1 MVDRAFENPAM
12 SGGLV
17 VMALTATAIM
27 SNAMFLQNGR
37 HPEPLFNTRPQ
48 VATREQP
55 RAPAMAPIPATRP
68 QPLPQAVQPPPAA
81 APRVM
86 PPVPQPKPVAATPQ
100 PAPVAAVNPQVAL
113 TSATQRELARL
124 GVYMGAIDGALGSRT
139 RGAIASFQTAAGLKA
154 SGEPSPE
161 LLATLRQS
169 SAQPVAA
176 APPPAPAVEAAKPD
190 QVAAAVQRA
199 AELEREQAAAR
210 QGDRLRRIQMALD
223 LIGYGPLPTDG
234 QPTPATPDAI
244 RRFEPDNGL
253 PVTGEPGDKV
263 IVRLVTIGAIKAN

>member
-1 MVDRAFENPAM
+1 MPRKPVRRRSAAQVQAPADGVLARMVDRAFENPAM

-223 LIGYGPLPTDG
+223 LIGYGPL
-234 QPTPATPDAI
+234 
-244 RRFEPDNGL
+244 L
-253 PVTGEPGDKV
+253 PHSFFPPSF
-263 IVRLVTIGAIKAN
+263 